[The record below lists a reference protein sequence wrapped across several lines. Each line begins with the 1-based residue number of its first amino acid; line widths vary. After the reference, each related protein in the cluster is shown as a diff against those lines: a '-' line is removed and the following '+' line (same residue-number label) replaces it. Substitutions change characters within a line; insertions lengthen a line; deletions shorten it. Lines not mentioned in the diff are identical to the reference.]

1 MNDDA
6 HAVFSVVVELDV
18 LVESGEVTGGVARE
32 GDGPAS
38 KARSATGA
46 PPPPPPQPVASP
58 PAASS
63 RPQLSPLSSRTAIES
78 RQPRVHASRYD
89 SVADIK
95 RELQERYGED
105 WGLLGR
111 ALDRDGVA
119 VGWELVHNAT
129 VLCPN
134 YLLGDYAVASG
145 DTVEAVVRLY
155 DEEQDE

>member
-18 LVESGEVTGGVARE
+18 LVESGEVTGGIAGE
-32 GDGPAS
+32 ADGPSS
-38 KARSATGA
+38 KARSASAA
-46 PPPPPPQPVASP
+46 PSHQQS
-58 PAASS
+58 
-63 RPQLSPLSSRTAIES
+63 SPLSSRTAVES

-95 RELQERYGED
+95 RELQERHGED

-155 DEEQDE
+155 DEE